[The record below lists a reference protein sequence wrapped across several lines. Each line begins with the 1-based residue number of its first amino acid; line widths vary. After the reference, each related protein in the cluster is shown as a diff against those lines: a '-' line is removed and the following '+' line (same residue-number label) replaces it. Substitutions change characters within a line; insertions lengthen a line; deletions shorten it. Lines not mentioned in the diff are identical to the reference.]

1 MSIKDTQQYKQLKE
15 AMELIRKMKIPN
27 SLQEKALIHLLGG
40 VSSEPKTSITLDDG
54 DTSRKDEATTA
65 DLRDF
70 INKHNPRGAVAEIPA
85 FLYWLKTYEK
95 KPIANESDI
104 LEIYRRTNI
113 RPPKNIAQ
121 SLRDL
126 ASKKYGRLEAVKEK
140 VGYVRLSRSGED
152 FVLYDLKPKQH

>member
-1 MSIKDTQQYKQLKE
+1 MSIKNTQQYKQLKE
-15 AMELIRKMKIPN
+15 AMELIRKMKIPIP
-27 SLQEKALIHLLGG
+27 LQEKALAHLLSG
-40 VSSEPKTSITLDDG
+40 SSVEGQTHTIFNDDG
-54 DTSRKDEATTA
+54 FLQKKGATTG

-85 FLYWLKTYEK
+85 FLYWLKNYEQ
-95 KPIANESDI
+95 KPIANENDI

-126 ASKKYGRLEAVKEK
+126 SSKKYGRLEAIKEK
-140 VGYVRLSRSGED
+140 AGYVQLSRAGED
-152 FVLYDLKPKQH
+152 FVLYDLQPKK